1 MTRGRAALLLLAA
14 LPGCKMDEAV
24 YDANRKAA
32 TDAYAACTMDAVRRL
47 DDGRSDPAS
56 IAMGVSGVCA
66 GQYGALTNVMVDE
79 MTTENSQAFMRQKM
93 RGDELRTA
101 TAAVLTYRAAQRGK

>member
-1 MTRGRAALLLLAA
+1 MKWAPAMLALGLAGCIADPAAHQAA
-14 LPGCKMDEAV
+14 KT
-24 YDANRKAA
+24 AA
-32 TDAYAACTMDAVRRL
+32 TEAYAACTMDAVRRL

-56 IAMGVSGVCA
+56 IAMGVAGACT

-79 MTTENSQAFMRQKM
+79 MSTENSQAFMRNKM

-101 TAAVLTYRAAQRGK
+101 TAAVLTYRAAKRSN